1 MFIRMRSKVINKVST
16 WYNTLL
22 ATEFHRGFERWV
34 GTLIKDTPNAYDK
47 MIDSNYINTHI
58 GSWKHRLFDGSH
70 TPHEM
75 WDKVKNTFPNDSRLV
90 ELQAYFLSMMKDL
103 QTPAGLPFLTVSK
116 EGYDKTS
123 SYLKNQ
129 FGIPANWYYDIQTV
143 NLAEIFGT
151 TLGAL
156 AVFFQW
162 NKKDKEIFG
171 EIASSLFISG
181 MLGGNPLVI
190 ILSLVTLGRAYSLNK
205 RKEGYNYLS
214 TGLKKG
220 GLTTSIFIGM
230 MYLLSAPILI
240 ELITAFIVVLIARK
254 YFKKISFKEIY
265 EWFMMNLKKLK
276 AIAV

>member
-1 MFIRMRSKVINKVST
+1 MRSKVINKVST

-75 WDKVKNTFPNDSRLV
+75 WDKVKNTFPNDSRLE

-103 QTPAGLPFLTVSK
+103 QTPAGLPFVTISK
-116 EGYDKTS
+116 DGYDKTS

-129 FGIPANWYYDIQTV
+129 FGIPTNWYYDIQTV
-143 NLAEIFGT
+143 NLAEIFGS

-156 AVFFQW
+156 AVIFNW
-162 NKKDKEIFG
+162 NKKDKEIFL
-171 EIASSLFISG
+171 E
-181 MLGGNPLVI
+181 MKKTPQI
-190 ILSLVTLGRAYSLNK
+190 IVWNC
-205 RKEGYNYLS
+205 
-214 TGLKKG
+214 
-220 GLTTSIFIGM
+220 
-230 MYLLSAPILI
+230 LLQLW
-240 ELITAFIVVLIARK
+240 L
-254 YFKKISFKEIY
+254 
-265 EWFMMNLKKLK
+265 
-276 AIAV
+276 

>member
-1 MFIRMRSKVINKVST
+1 
-16 WYNTLL
+16 
-22 ATEFHRGFERWV
+22 
-34 GTLIKDTPNAYDK
+34 
-47 MIDSNYINTHI
+47 
-58 GSWKHRLFDGSH
+58 
-70 TPHEM
+70 
-75 WDKVKNTFPNDSRLV
+75 
-90 ELQAYFLSMMKDL
+90 MKDL
-103 QTPAGLPFLTVSK
+103 QTPAGLPFLTISK
-116 EGYDKTS
+116 DGYDKAS

-143 NLAEIFGT
+143 NLSEIFGT

-156 AVFFQW
+156 AIFFQW

-171 EIASSLFISG
+171 EITSSLFISG

-230 MYLLSAPILI
+230 MYLLRAPILI

-265 EWFMMNLKKLK
+265 EWFMMNLKKFK
-276 AIAV
+276 TIAV

>member
-1 MFIRMRSKVINKVST
+1 
-16 WYNTLL
+16 
-22 ATEFHRGFERWV
+22 
-34 GTLIKDTPNAYDK
+34 
-47 MIDSNYINTHI
+47 
-58 GSWKHRLFDGSH
+58 
-70 TPHEM
+70 M
-75 WDKVKNTFPNDSRLV
+75 WDKVKNTFPNDSRLE

-276 AIAV
+276 TIAV

>member
-1 MFIRMRSKVINKVST
+1 MMEKDYVLPHCLRNNCYYSNFYLNVYSMRSKVINKVST

-75 WDKVKNTFPNDSRLV
+75 WDKVKNTFPNDSRIE

-162 NKKDKEIFG
+162 NKKDKEIF
-171 EIASSLFISG
+171 F
-181 MLGGNPLVI
+181 
-190 ILSLVTLGRAYSLNK
+190 
-205 RKEGYNYLS
+205 
-214 TGLKKG
+214 
-220 GLTTSIFIGM
+220 
-230 MYLLSAPILI
+230 LLSALDFRILSSVFI
-240 ELITAFIVVLIARK
+240 SNTLSSILFKLPSNIKAASTIKHLILFFELFFERFCFSL
-254 YFKKISFKEIY
+254 F
-265 EWFMMNLKKLK
+265 
-276 AIAV
+276 